1 MGRVL
6 LVCPSPFLREHT
18 LTTLGAIGLIDVLQ
32 ITEVPELSEINA
44 IAERIEI
51 CLVEVGSEQLKTLRA
66 VERIASAGISTI
78 ALHATSNPEL
88 ELECLRRGVS
98 ESIVLP
104 ICVAQLQHTLDRIAA
119 RRQYGRRPSRQP
131 GAIYAAM
138 AGKGGSGCTTVA
150 THLALHLS
158 QVPTNRTLL
167 VDMDGISGSVNL
179 LLKLK
184 PAFSF
189 LDCIADVDRLD
200 DELWNKLLVRSGPL
214 DVLAAPTEPT
224 QMEASQRSLVHIF
237 DRWRT
242 SYDTIIL
249 DLPSSPTELSLEC
262 ARQADMMLLVAGCDL
277 ASVYSTTRQNTYLA
291 NSGMRPNAV
300 KMVLNRFRPS
310 FMPDVYTDIVG
321 QPVFARLS
329 EAAEALERALMQG
342 QPVPG
347 RSRFA
352 TDIVAL
358 AERLTGKSVSTN
370 RRTPSFMSSCRA
382 LGHRF
387 RRKENARL
395 SLDILGARPEWS
407 PQPKTT
413 AQEI

>member
-1 MGRVL
+1 MGPVL
-6 LVCPSPFLREHT
+6 LVCPSPLLKEHT
-18 LTTLGAIGLIDVLQ
+18 LTSLGAIGLTDVIQ
-32 ITEVPELSEINA
+32 IADVPELSEINA
-44 IAERIEI
+44 IAEGIEI
-51 CLVEVGSEQLKTLRA
+51 CLIEVGSEQPKTLRA
-66 VERIASAGISTI
+66 VERIASAGISTV

-88 ELECLRRGVS
+88 ELECLRRGAS

-150 THLALHLS
+150 THLAVHLS
-158 QVPTNRTLL
+158 QVPSHRTLL

-214 DVLAAPTEPT
+214 DVLAAPTGPT
-224 QMEASQRSLVHIF
+224 RMEASQRSLVHIF

-300 KMVLNRFRPS
+300 KIVLNRFRPS
-310 FMPDVYTDIVG
+310 FMPDVYTEMVG
-321 QPVFARLS
+321 QPIFARLS
-329 EAAEALERALMQG
+329 EAGQVLERALMQG
-342 QPVPG
+342 EPVPG
-347 RSRFA
+347 HSRFA
-352 TDIVAL
+352 TDIVGL
-358 AERLTGKSVSTN
+358 AEQLTGKSLGTD
-370 RRTPSFMSSCRA
+370 RRKPSFRSWSRV

-387 RRKENARL
+387 HRKEKGRL
-395 SLDILGARPEWS
+395 SLDILGAHTEWS